1 MKLKNI
7 LLAFILTSSLGV
19 TSCDDLLDVEPQ
31 QSIDARDAINTPEDL
46 QGAVIGMYS
55 ILGEPELYGTNL
67 LLLPELQGSEENLT
81 WLGTFAGYR
90 QVSLKNMTADNSE
103 AQRTWITAYEGINLA
118 NIVLSKLDIMED
130 PDERDRV
137 EGEALFVRGILHFEL
152 VRMYAKAWN
161 DGDPTNA
168 NENPGIPI
176 RLTPTTTEA
185 EAAQLPTR
193 GSVADV
199 YAQVLEDLQAAKEL
213 LPERNDERANTYAA
227 SAFLSRVYLQQQN
240 YAGARDEANRV
251 IEEGGFELNPSVTSI
266 FRNDNTAEA
275 IFEIQQ
281 NDQNNAGSANDGL
294 ATFYADLEGIGR
306 ADISVNTEFSDENPN
321 RYTTYDLYEE
331 DDARLNQLFYEGF
344 NFGAITTGK
353 WTSPGQNIPVVRLAE
368 MYLTRAEA
376 NFRLGT
382 TVGATPLEDI
392 NTIRIRAG
400 LNPLLIV
407 TLDRILL
414 ERRLEL
420 AFEGFRIHDLKRTE
434 TDLIGRDPE
443 NGAEEYVI
451 PWNAAELIYP
461 IPRREIDA
469 SKGSLKQN
477 EGY

>member
-1 MKLKNI
+1 MKLTNI
-7 LLAFILTSSLGV
+7 LLATLLFSCLGF
-19 TSCDDLLDVEPQ
+19 TSCDELLDVEPQ
-31 QSIDARDAINTPEDL
+31 QSVDARDAINTPQDL

-67 LLLPELQGSEENLT
+67 LLLPELQASEENLS

-103 AQRTWITAYEGINLA
+103 AQRTWVTAYEGINQA
-118 NIVLSKLDIMED
+118 NIILSKLDVMED
-130 PDERDRV
+130 PEERDRV

-161 DGDPTNA
+161 NGNPATNL
-168 NENPGIPI
+168 GIPI
-176 RLTPTTTEA
+176 QITPVTTEA
-185 EAAQLPTR
+185 EAAVLPTR
-193 GSVADV
+193 STVAEV
-199 YAQVLEDLQAAKEL
+199 YAQVLEDLLAAKDL
-213 LPERNDERANTYAA
+213 LPTRNNERANTYAA

-240 YAGARDEANRV
+240 YTGARDEANRV
-251 IEEGGFELNPSVTSI
+251 IEEGGFELNPSVTAI

-294 ATFYADLEGIGR
+294 STFYADLEGIGR
-306 ADISVNTEFSDENPN
+306 ADISVNTEFSPSNPN

-331 DDARLNQLFYEGF
+331 NDARLNQLFYEGF

-382 TVGATPLEDI
+382 AVGATPAQDI
-392 NTIRIRAG
+392 NRIRARAG
-400 LNPLLIV
+400 LAPRLLV
-407 TLDRILL
+407 TLPLILL

-434 TDLIGRDPE
+434 TDLVGRDPE
-443 NGAEEYVI
+443 TGAVDYVI
-451 PWNAAELIYP
+451 PWNADELVYP

-469 SKGSLKQN
+469 SRGSLEQN
-477 EGY
+477 PGYGA

>member
-1 MKLKNI
+1 MKLINI
-7 LLAFILTSSLGV
+7 LPAILLFLCLGI
-19 TSCDDLLDVEPQ
+19 TSCDDLLDVDPQ

-67 LLLPELQGSEENLT
+67 LLLPELQGSEENIT

-103 AQRTWITAYEGINLA
+103 AQRTWVTAYEGINLA
-118 NIVLSKLDIMED
+118 NIILSKLDIMED

-152 VRMYAKAWN
+152 VRLYGKAWN
-161 DGDPTNA
+161 DGNPAQNLGVPLRITPVTN
-168 NENPGIPI
+168 ES
-176 RLTPTTTEA
+176 

-193 GSVADV
+193 STVAQV
-199 YAQVLEDLQAAKEL
+199 YTQVLEDLNRAKEL
-213 LPERNDERANTYAA
+213 LPDRNNERANTFAA

-251 IEEGGFELNPSVTSI
+251 IEEGGYELNPSVTSI

-281 NDQNNAGSANDGL
+281 NDQNNAGTANDGL
-294 ATFYADLEGIGR
+294 TTFYADLEGIGR
-306 ADISVNTEFSDENPN
+306 ADIGINTEFSPDNPN
-321 RYTTYDLYEE
+321 RYTTYDLYETN
-331 DDARLNQLFYEGF
+331 DARLTQLFYLGY
-344 NFGAITTGK
+344 NYGAPASGK
-353 WTSPGQNIPVVRLAE
+353 WTSFGQNIPVVRLAE

-382 TVGATPLEDI
+382 VVGATPLEDI
-392 NTIRIRAG
+392 NRIRRRAG
-400 LNPLLIV
+400 LAPLLII

-434 TDLIGRDPE
+434 TDLVGRDADT
-443 NGAEEYVI
+443 GAIDYVI
-451 PWNAAELIYP
+451 PWNSDELVFP

-469 SKGSLKQN
+469 SKNSLVQN
-477 EGY
+477 PGYGN

>member
-7 LLAFILTSSLGV
+7 LLALALFSCLGI

-31 QSIDARDAINTPEDL
+31 QSVDARDAINTPQDL

-67 LLLPELQGSEENLT
+67 LLLPELQASEENLS

-90 QVSLKNMTADNSE
+90 QVSLKNMTAENSE
-103 AQRTWITAYEGINLA
+103 AQRTWITAYEGINQA

-130 PDERDRV
+130 PEERDRV

-161 DGDPTNA
+161 DGDPSINL
-168 NENPGIPI
+168 GIPI
-176 RLTPTTTEA
+176 QITPVTTEA
-185 EAAQLPTR
+185 EAAVLPTR
-193 GSVADV
+193 KTVAEV
-199 YAQVLEDLQAAKEL
+199 YAQVIEDLQAARDL
-213 LPERNDERANTYAA
+213 LPARNNERANTYAA

-240 YAGARDEANRV
+240 YAGARDEANRA
-251 IEEGGFELNPSVTSI
+251 IEEGGFGLNPSVTAI

-281 NDQNNAGSANDGL
+281 NDQNNAGASNDGL
-294 ATFYADLEGIGR
+294 STFYADLEGIGR
-306 ADISVNTEFSDENPN
+306 ADISVNTEFSVDNPN
-321 RYTTYDLYEE
+321 RYTTFDLYEE
-331 DDARLNQLFYEGF
+331 DDARLNELFYEGF

-353 WTSPGQNIPVVRLAE
+353 WTSPGQNIPIVRLAE

-382 TVGATPLEDI
+382 AVGATPLQDI
-392 NTIRIRAG
+392 NTIRTRAG
-400 LNPLLIV
+400 LNPVLTV

-434 TDLIGRDPE
+434 TDLVGRDPDT
-443 NGAEEYVI
+443 GAVDYVI
-451 PWNAAELIYP
+451 PWNADELVYP

-469 SKGSLKQN
+469 SRGSLKQN
-477 EGY
+477 PGYGE

>member
-1 MKLKNI
+1 MKLNYIIFAI
-7 LLAFILTSSLGV
+7 LFISCLGI

-31 QSIDARDAINTPEDL
+31 QSVDARDAINTPQDM

-67 LLLPELQGSEENLT
+67 ILLPELQGSEDNLR

-90 QVSLKNMTADNSE
+90 QVSLKNMTAENSE

-118 NIVLSKLDIMED
+118 NIILSKLDVMED

-161 DGDPTNA
+161 DGNPAT
-168 NENPGIPI
+168 NPGIPI
-176 RLTPTTTEA
+176 RTTPVNTEA
-185 EAAQLPTR
+185 EAAELPTR
-193 GSVADV
+193 NTVAEV
-199 YAQVLEDLQAAKEL
+199 YAQVLQDLQAAKEL
-213 LPERNDERANTYAA
+213 LPERNNERANTYAA

-251 IEEGGFELNPSVTSI
+251 IEEGGFELNPSVTAI

-294 ATFYADLEGIGR
+294 ATFYADLEGVGR
-306 ADISVNTEFSDENPN
+306 GDISVTTEFSDENPN

-331 DDARLNQLFYEGF
+331 DDARLNELFYEGV
-344 NFGAITTGK
+344 NFGAITTSK

-382 TVGATPLEDI
+382 AVGATPVQDI
-392 NTIRIRAG
+392 NTIRTRAG
-400 LNPLLIV
+400 LAPRLIV
-407 TLDRILL
+407 TLPQILL
-414 ERRLEL
+414 ERQLEL

-434 TDLIGRDPE
+434 TDLNLRDPE
-443 NGAEEYVI
+443 TREIIGEIA
-451 PWNAAELIYP
+451 WNADELVFP

-469 SKGSLKQN
+469 SRGSLEQN
-477 EGY
+477 PGYGD